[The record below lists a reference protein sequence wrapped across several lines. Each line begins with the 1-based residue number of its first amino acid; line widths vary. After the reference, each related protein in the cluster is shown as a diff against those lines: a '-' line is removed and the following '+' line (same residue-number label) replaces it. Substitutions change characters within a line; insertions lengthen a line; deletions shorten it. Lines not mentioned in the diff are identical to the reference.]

1 MPLPN
6 GWVEITVARV
16 WQKEGSNSAATMHM
30 GGMVGER
37 SRPVMVKRSVLLGRC
52 WPRRSDRLGCLAGWA
67 VQAAQLLPV
76 TLRRARQYPTLN
88 LLSPRV
94 YQVQTPCET
103 SGSRLD
109 SSIVS
114 C

>member
-1 MPLPN
+1 MAKKVGPSGLS
-6 GWVEITVARV
+6 
-16 WQKEGSNSAATMHM
+16 GS
-30 GGMVGER
+30 
-37 SRPVMVKRSVLLGRC
+37 
-52 WPRRSDRLGCLAGWA
+52 LGCA
-67 VQAAQLLPV
+67 AAQLLPV
-76 TLRRARQYPTLN
+76 TLRLARQYPTLN
-88 LLSPRV
+88 LLSLRV